1 MVYDMFGIEDMAN
14 MFLRNLINHSFNQP
28 YMTVDNLVTA
38 IRDDKSL
45 WNEGEDTIKGY
56 VKYVPSTLLQM
67 AQEHI
72 GTIDDRYRDEKY
84 DGFTNLTLM
93 WLREDQPPFYSVII
107 NTEGGT
113 DWLDSQVSEILKGV
127 GITRDK
133 IGDTI

>member
-1 MVYDMFGIEDMAN
+1 MFGIEDMAN

>member
-1 MVYDMFGIEDMAN
+1 LVSDMFGIEDMAN

>member
-1 MVYDMFGIEDMAN
+1 MFGIEDMAN

-72 GTIDDRYRDEKY
+72 GTIDDRYRDENY

-113 DWLDSQVSEILKGV
+113 DWLDHQVSEILKGV

-133 IGDTI
+133 LGDTI

>member
-1 MVYDMFGIEDMAN
+1 MVSDMFGIEDMAN

-133 IGDTI
+133 LGDTI

>member
-1 MVYDMFGIEDMAN
+1 MVSDMFGIEDMAN